1 MKAKFL
7 RVILFLSLCIPANA
21 FGQAMA
27 DIDTTDVEKPTAEVV
42 NNKTTEAEARASST
56 KTEQTSKPI
65 EQASSR
71 LAELTAS
78 RLTEQATASK
88 PTEQIVVRIY
98 PNPAV
103 DKVTY
108 TFPAGI
114 QKHLLQV
121 TDMGG
126 RTILNLIVGN
136 IGTQNTIN
144 TSAWRPGIYFV
155 SINSSTFSKT
165 FKLMKQ

>member
-1 MKAKFL
+1 MKQRFL
-7 RVILFLSLCIPANA
+7 RAILFLSLCIPATA

-27 DIDTTDVEKPTAEVV
+27 DTSATETAKPA
-42 NNKTTEAEARASST
+42 AEARAAYT
-56 KTEQTSKPI
+56 KPAEQV
-65 EQASSR
+65 
-71 LAELTAS
+71 
-78 RLTEQATASK
+78 
-88 PTEQIVVRIY
+88 VVRIY

-121 TDMGG
+121 TDMAG

>member
-1 MKAKFL
+1 MQQRIFRA
-7 RVILFLSLCIPANA
+7 ILYISLCILPAA
-21 FGQAMA
+21 VFGQSA
-27 DIDTTDVEKPTAEVV
+27 DTTTSL
-42 NNKTTEAEARASST
+42 KTVAV
-56 KTEQTSKPI
+56 SKPA
-65 EQASSR
+65 EQV
-71 LAELTAS
+71 
-78 RLTEQATASK
+78 
-88 PTEQIVVRIY
+88 VVRIY
-98 PNPAV
+98 PNPTI

-126 RTILNLIVGN
+126 RTILNQIVGN
-136 IGTQNTIN
+136 IGTQNTII
-144 TSAWRPGIYFV
+144 TSSWRSGIYFV

>member
-1 MKAKFL
+1 MKQ
-7 RVILFLSLCIPANA
+7 RVLQAILHVSLCILPTVA
-21 FGQAMA
+21 FGQAMS
-27 DIDTTDVEKPTAEVV
+27 DTTTI
-42 NNKTTEAEARASST
+42 ASSDT
-56 KTEQTSKPI
+56 QTTTAKHIVEAKAAYAKQAEQV
-65 EQASSR
+65 
-71 LAELTAS
+71 
-78 RLTEQATASK
+78 
-88 PTEQIVVRIY
+88 VVRIY
-98 PNPAV
+98 PNPAI

-121 TDMGG
+121 MDMGG

-144 TSAWRPGIYFV
+144 TSAWKPGIYFV

>member
-1 MKAKFL
+1 MKERFL
-7 RVILFLSLCIPANA
+7 RAILFLSLCIPATA
-21 FGQAMA
+21 FGQSMA
-27 DIDTTDVEKPTAEVV
+27 DTTAAEKPVV
-42 NNKTTEAEARASST
+42 EAKVAYNT
-56 KTEQTSKPI
+56 
-65 EQASSR
+65 
-71 LAELTAS
+71 
-78 RLTEQATASK
+78 SK
-88 PTEQIVVRIY
+88 PTEQVVVRIY

>member
-7 RVILFLSLCIPANA
+7 RAILFLSLCIPFTAL
-21 FGQAMA
+21 GQAKA
-27 DIDTTDVEKPTAEVV
+27 DSTD
-42 NNKTTEAEARASST
+42 
-56 KTEQTSKPI
+56 
-65 EQASSR
+65 
-71 LAELTAS
+71 
-78 RLTEQATASK
+78 TEQAVSKPETGMSSRSELAVSK
-88 PTEQIVVRIY
+88 PTEQVVVRIY
-98 PNPAV
+98 PNPTI

>member
-1 MKAKFL
+1 MKQ
-7 RVILFLSLCIPANA
+7 RLFQAIVYISLCMLPAA
-21 FGQAMA
+21 VFGQSVA
-27 DIDTTDVEKPTAEVV
+27 DTSETPAAIESSVATKNVAVKQAEQV
-42 NNKTTEAEARASST
+42 
-56 KTEQTSKPI
+56 
-65 EQASSR
+65 
-71 LAELTAS
+71 
-78 RLTEQATASK
+78 
-88 PTEQIVVRIY
+88 VVRIY

-144 TSAWRPGIYFV
+144 TSSWRSGVYFV

>member
-1 MKAKFL
+1 MKERFL
-7 RVILFLSLCIPANA
+7 RAILFLSLCIPATA
-21 FGQAMA
+21 LGQSMA
-27 DIDTTDVEKPTAEVV
+27 D
-42 NNKTTEAEARASST
+42 TTEAEKPVAEARVAYT
-56 KTEQTSKPI
+56 KPAEQV
-65 EQASSR
+65 
-71 LAELTAS
+71 
-78 RLTEQATASK
+78 
-88 PTEQIVVRIY
+88 VVRIY

-144 TSAWRPGIYFV
+144 TSTWRPGIYFV

>member
-1 MKAKFL
+1 MKQRFL
-7 RVILFLSLCIPANA
+7 RAILFLSLCIPATA

-27 DIDTTDVEKPTAEVV
+27 DTSETAKPV
-42 NNKTTEAEARASST
+42 TEARVAYT
-56 KTEQTSKPI
+56 KPAEQV
-65 EQASSR
+65 
-71 LAELTAS
+71 
-78 RLTEQATASK
+78 
-88 PTEQIVVRIY
+88 VVRIY
-98 PNPAV
+98 PNPTI

-121 TDMGG
+121 TDMAG

-155 SINSSTFSKT
+155 SINSATFSKT

>member
-1 MKAKFL
+1 MKERFL
-7 RVILFLSLCIPANA
+7 RAILFLSLCIPATA
-21 FGQAMA
+21 FGQSMA
-27 DIDTTDVEKPTAEVV
+27 D
-42 NNKTTEAEARASST
+42 TTEAEKPVVEARVAYT
-56 KTEQTSKPI
+56 KPSEQV
-65 EQASSR
+65 
-71 LAELTAS
+71 
-78 RLTEQATASK
+78 
-88 PTEQIVVRIY
+88 VVRIY